1 MTKPAYRQLSNLAH
15 AHRWY
20 GLFSRGARDWL
31 RHNEKVRDA
40 VREQLPEM
48 IAGADVLGRPSNHT
62 VLIPVHF
69 LEHYRFR
76 LSTSNEQSGVGQ
88 GGGKP
93 KDVYQQG
100 QGEGGDAGQAGA
112 GGSGNGKLRFL
123 LELRIEDI
131 VDWIWEELHLPDLK
145 PRTSDALRDEDLVR
159 EGWSRHGPNSR
170 LDRRL
175 TMKEA
180 IKRRHAQPAGAA
192 PFSDEDLRFRQ
203 LARRQRPAT
212 DAVVALLLDV
222 SGYMDAERRKLAK
235 SFFFWAVQGL
245 RRQYGSALELIFIA
259 HTNEAWEFTEE
270 QFFQAT
276 ATGGTTASSA
286 FQLALDIFDKRYPT
300 RRYNHY
306 LFYASDGEN
315 FADDRALADGLLCK
329 LGDIVNFMGFVETPQ
344 NPHETGLSETG
355 RLFRSLESRNYPVG
369 TYTVHERGDVWN
381 AVRRFFQRQ
390 ASVGAGEE
398 A

>member
-1 MTKPAYRQLSNLAH
+1 MTRPAYRQLSNLAY

-20 GLFSRGARDWL
+20 DLFSRGARDWL

-48 IAGADVLGRPSNHT
+48 IAGVDILSRPSNRT
-62 VLIPVHF
+62 VQIPVHF

-76 LSTSNEQSGVGQ
+76 LNTLDEQSGVGQ
-88 GGGKP
+88 GDGRP
-93 KDVYQQG
+93 NDVYQQG
-100 QGEGGDAGQAGA
+100 QGEGDGAGQAGA
-112 GGSGNGKLRFL
+112 GGSGNGELRFL

-131 VDWIWEELHLPDLK
+131 VDWIWDELHLPDLK
-145 PRTSDALRDEDLVR
+145 PRASDALREEDLVR
-159 EGWSRHGPNSR
+159 EGWSRHGPTSR

-180 IKRRHAQPAGAA
+180 IKRRHAQPEGAA
-192 PFSDEDLRFRQ
+192 PFSDGDLRFRQ
-203 LARRQRPAT
+203 LARRQCPAT
-212 DAVVALLLDV
+212 DAVVALVLDA
-222 SGYMDAERRKLAK
+222 SGSMDSERRKLAK

-245 RRQYGSALELIFIA
+245 RRQYGNALEIIFIA
-259 HTNEAWEFTEE
+259 HADEAWEFTEE
-270 QFFQAT
+270 QFFQVT
-276 ATGGTTASSA
+276 TTGGTTASSA
-286 FQLALDIFDKRYPT
+286 FKLALDIFAKRYPT

-315 FADDRALADGLLCK
+315 FADDQDLADSLLCE

-344 NPHETGLSETG
+344 NPHESGLSETG
-355 RLFRSLESRNYPVG
+355 RLFLSLESRNYPVG
-369 TYTVHERGDVWN
+369 TYTMHDRGDVWN
-381 AVRRFFQRQ
+381 AVRRFFQHQ
-390 ASVGAGEE
+390 ASVGADQE

>member
-1 MTKPAYRQLSNLAH
+1 MTGPTYRSLSNLAQ

-48 IAGADVLGRPSNHT
+48 IAGADILGRPSSHT
-62 VLIPVHF
+62 VQVPVHF

-76 LSTSNEQSGVGQ
+76 LNTPREQSGVGQ
-88 GGGKP
+88 GGGRP
-93 KDVYQQG
+93 HDVYEEDPG
-100 QGEGGDAGQAGA
+100 SEGGAAGA
-112 GGSGNGKLRFL
+112 GGDGNGGLRFL

-131 VDWIWEELHLPDLK
+131 VDWIWDELRLPDLK

-175 TMKEA
+175 TLREA
-180 IKRRHAQPAGAA
+180 IKRRHAQPGNAA
-192 PFSDEDLRFRQ
+192 PFSDEDLRFRM

-212 DAVVALLLDV
+212 DAVVALVLDV
-222 SGYMDAERRKLAK
+222 SGSMDEERRKLAK
-235 SFFFWAVQGL
+235 SFFFWVVQGL
-245 RRQYGSALELIFIA
+245 RRQYGRALEIVFIA
-259 HTNEAWEFTEE
+259 HTDEAWEFTEE
-270 QFFQAT
+270 QFFQVT
-276 ATGGTTASSA
+276 ASGGTAASSA
-286 FQLALDIFDKRYPT
+286 FRLALDIFAQRYPT

-315 FADDRALADGLLCK
+315 FADNHELAAGLLRE
-329 LGDIVNFMGFVETPQ
+329 LGGIANFMGFVETPQ
-344 NPHETGLSETG
+344 NPHESGISEIG
-355 RLFRSLESRNYPVG
+355 RLFHSLESLGYPAG
-369 TYTVHERGDVWN
+369 IFTMHGRGNIWD
-381 AVRRFFQRQ
+381 AVRGFFQRE
-390 ASVGAGEE
+390 AYAGADKE

>member
-1 MTKPAYRQLSNLAH
+1 MTRPVSPQPSNLAH
-15 AHRWY
+15 AHHWY
-20 GLFSRGARDWL
+20 RLFSRGARDWL

-48 IAGADVLGRPSNHT
+48 IAGADILSRPSHHT
-62 VLIPVHF
+62 VQIPVHF

-76 LSTSNEQSGVGQ
+76 LSTPDEQSGVGQ
-88 GGGKP
+88 GAGRPG
-93 KDVYQQG
+93 DVYRQG
-100 QGEGGDAGQAGA
+100 QAEGSGAGQAGA
-112 GGSGNGKLRFL
+112 GGSGDGELRFL

-131 VDWIWEELHLPDLK
+131 VDWIWDDLHLPDLK
-145 PRTSDALRDEDLVR
+145 PRSSDALRDEDLVR
-159 EGWSRHGPNSR
+159 EGWSRRGPNSR

-180 IKRRHAQPAGAA
+180 IKRRHAQPDGSAS
-192 PFSDEDLRFRQ
+192 FSDEDLRFRQ

-212 DAVVALLLDV
+212 DAIVALVLDV
-222 SGYMDAERRKLAK
+222 SGSMDAERRKLAK

-245 RRQYGSALELIFIA
+245 RRQYGDALEIVFIA
-259 HTNEAWEFTEE
+259 HTSSAWEFTEE

-286 FQLALDIFDKRYPT
+286 FKLALDIFAQRYPA

-315 FADDRALADGLLCK
+315 FADDRGLADSLLCK
-329 LGDIVNFMGFVETPQ
+329 LGDIANFMGFLETPQ
-344 NPHETGLSETG
+344 NPHESGLSEIG
-355 RLFRSLESRNYPVG
+355 LLFRSLESRDYPVG
-369 TYTVHERGDVWN
+369 TYTLHDRGDVWN

-390 ASVGAGEE
+390 AGAQADKE

>member
-1 MTKPAYRQLSNLAH
+1 MIRPVSRQPSNLTH
-15 AHRWY
+15 AHHWY
-20 GLFSRGARDWL
+20 RLFSRGARDWL

-48 IAGADVLGRPSNHT
+48 IAGADILSRPSHHT
-62 VLIPVHF
+62 VQIPVRF

-76 LSTSNEQSGVGQ
+76 LNTPDERSGVGQ
-88 GGGKP
+88 GAGRPG
-93 KDVYQQG
+93 DVYRQG
-100 QGEGGDAGQAGA
+100 QAEGSGDGQAGA
-112 GGSGNGKLRFL
+112 GGSGDGELRFL

-131 VDWIWEELHLPDLK
+131 VDWIWDDLHLPDLK
-145 PRTSDALRDEDLVR
+145 PRSSDALRDEDLVR
-159 EGWSRHGPNSR
+159 EGWSRRGPNSR

-180 IKRRHAQPAGAA
+180 IKRRHAQPDGSAS
-192 PFSDEDLRFRQ
+192 FSDEDLRFRQ

-212 DAVVALLLDV
+212 DAIVALVLDV
-222 SGYMDAERRKLAK
+222 SGSMDAERRKLAK

-245 RRQYGSALELIFIA
+245 RRQYGNALEIVFIA
-259 HTNEAWEFTEE
+259 HTSSAWEFTEE
-270 QFFQAT
+270 QFFQAS

-286 FQLALDIFDKRYPT
+286 FKLALDIFAQRYPV

-315 FADDRALADGLLCK
+315 FADDRSLADGLLCK
-329 LGDIVNFMGFVETPQ
+329 LGDIANFMGFLETPQ
-344 NPHETGLSETG
+344 NPHESGLSEIG
-355 RLFRSLESRNYPVG
+355 LLFRSLESRDYPVG
-369 TYTVHERGDVWN
+369 TYTLHDRGDVWN
-381 AVRRFFQRQ
+381 AVRQFFQRQ
-390 ASVGAGEE
+390 ADKE

>member
-1 MTKPAYRQLSNLAH
+1 MTRSAYRQLSSLAQ
-15 AHRWY
+15 AHHWY

-48 IAGADVLGRPSNHT
+48 IAGADILSRPSSHT
-62 VLIPVHF
+62 VQIPVHF

-76 LSTSNEQSGVGQ
+76 LRVPDEQTGVGQ
-88 GGGKP
+88 GDGRTN
-93 KDVYQQG
+93 DVYQQG
-100 QGEGGDAGQAGA
+100 QDDAGQAGA
-112 GGSGNGKLRFL
+112 GGNGGGELRFL

-131 VDWIWEELHLPDLK
+131 VDWIWDELHLPDLK
-145 PRTSDALRDEDLVR
+145 PRASDALRDEELVR

-180 IKRRHAQPAGAA
+180 IKRRHAQPEGSA
-192 PFSDEDLRFRQ
+192 PFTDDDLRFRQ
-203 LARRQRPAT
+203 LARRQRPAN
-212 DAVVALLLDV
+212 DAVVALVLDV
-222 SGYMDAERRKLAK
+222 SGSMDPERRKLAK

-245 RRQYGSALELIFIA
+245 RRQYGNTLEIVFIA
-259 HTNEAWEFTEE
+259 HTDEAWEFTEE
-270 QFFQAT
+270 QFFQVA

-286 FQLALDIFDKRYPT
+286 FGLALEIFAKRYPA

-315 FADDRALADGLLCK
+315 FADDQERAGGLLSK
-329 LGDIVNFMGFVETPQ
+329 LGDLVNFMGFVETPQ
-344 NPHETGLSETG
+344 NPHESGLSETG

-369 TYTVHERGDVWN
+369 TYTIHGRGDVWG
-381 AVRRFFQRQ
+381 AVRRFFQRE
-390 ASVGAGEE
+390 ASANANAE

>member
-1 MTKPAYRQLSNLAH
+1 MTSQTYRQLSNLAH

-20 GLFSRGARDWL
+20 DLFSRGARDWL

-48 IAGADVLGRPSNHT
+48 IAGADILSRPSHRT
-62 VLIPVHF
+62 VQIPVHF

-76 LSTSNEQSGVGQ
+76 LNTPKEQSGVGQ
-88 GGGKP
+88 GEGKP
-93 KDVYQQG
+93 GDVYQQG
-100 QGEGGDAGQAGA
+100 QGQGDGTGQAGA
-112 GGSGNGKLRFL
+112 GGSGNGELRFL

-170 LDRRL
+170 LDRRRTL
-175 TMKEA
+175 KEA
-180 IKRRHAQPAGAA
+180 IKRRHAQLGEAT
-192 PFSDEDLRFRQ
+192 PFTDEDLRFRQ

-212 DAVVALLLDV
+212 DAVVALVLDV
-222 SGYMDAERRKLAK
+222 SGSMDPERRKLAK

-245 RRQYGSALELIFIA
+245 RRQYGNALEIVFVA
-259 HTNEAWEFTEE
+259 HTNQAWEFTEE
-270 QFFQAT
+270 QFFQVT
-276 ATGGTTASSA
+276 ATGGTTASTA
-286 FQLALDIFDKRYPT
+286 FKLTLDIFAKRYPT

-315 FADDRALADGLLCK
+315 FADDHALAESLLCK
-329 LGDIVNFMGFVETPQ
+329 LGDFVNFIGFVETPQ
-344 NPHETGLSETG
+344 NPHESGVSETG
-355 RLFRSLESRNYPVG
+355 RLFHALQLRNYPVG
-369 TYTVHERGDVWN
+369 TYTMHERGDVWN

-390 ASVGAGEE
+390 ATADADEGV
-398 A
+398 

>member
-1 MTKPAYRQLSNLAH
+1 MTRPAYQQLSNLTY

-40 VREQLPEM
+40 VRDQLPEM
-48 IAGADVLGRPSNHT
+48 IAGADILSRPSNHT
-62 VLIPVHF
+62 VQIPVHF

-76 LSTSNEQSGVGQ
+76 LNTSHEQSGVGQ
-88 GGGKP
+88 GSGKP
-93 KDVYQQG
+93 NDIYGQG
-100 QGEGGDAGQAGA
+100 QGNDAGQAGA
-112 GGSGNGKLRFL
+112 GSNGNGELRFL
-123 LELRIEDI
+123 LELRVEDI
-131 VDWIWEELHLPDLK
+131 VDWIWNELHLPDLK
-145 PRTSDALRDEDLVR
+145 PRTSDAIRDEDLVR

-180 IKRRHAQPAGAA
+180 IKRRLAQPEGTA
-192 PFSDEDLRFRQ
+192 PFSNEDLRFRQ

-212 DAVVALLLDV
+212 DAVVALVLDV
-222 SGYMDAERRKLAK
+222 SGSMDEERRKLAK

-245 RRQYGSALELIFIA
+245 RRQYGNTLEIIFIA

-270 QFFQAT
+270 QFFQVS

-286 FQLALDIFDKRYPT
+286 FKLALDIFAERYPT
-300 RRYNHY
+300 LRYNHY

-315 FADDRALADGLLCK
+315 FADDRALADNLLCQ
-329 LGDIVNFMGFVETPQ
+329 LGDIVNFLGFVETPQ
-344 NPHETGLSETG
+344 NPHESGVSETG
-355 RLFRSLESRNYPVG
+355 RLFRSLESRDYPVG
-369 TYTVHERGDVWN
+369 TYTIHDRNDVWN

-390 ASVGAGEE
+390 ASADAVKE

>member
-1 MTKPAYRQLSNLAH
+1 MIRPDDRQLSNLAH
-15 AHRWY
+15 AHHWY
-20 GLFSRGARDWL
+20 DLFSRGARDWL

-48 IAGADVLGRPSNHT
+48 IAGADILSRPSSHT
-62 VLIPVHF
+62 VQIPVHF

-76 LSTSNEQSGVGQ
+76 LNTPDEESGVGQ
-88 GGGKP
+88 GGGRP
-93 KDVYQQG
+93 GDVYQQG
-100 QGEGGDAGQAGA
+100 QGDAAGQAGA
-112 GGSGNGKLRFL
+112 GGNGGGELRFL
-123 LELRIEDI
+123 LELRLEDI
-131 VDWIWEELHLPDLK
+131 VDWIWDELHLPDLK
-145 PRTSDALRDEDLVR
+145 PRSSDALKDEDLVR

-180 IKRRHAQPAGAA
+180 IKRRHAQPEGAA

-212 DAVVALLLDV
+212 DAVVALVLDV
-222 SGYMDAERRKLAK
+222 SGSMDPERRKLAK
-235 SFFFWAVQGL
+235 SFFFWVVQGL
-245 RRQYGSALELIFIA
+245 RRQYGNALEIIFVA
-259 HTNEAWEFTEE
+259 HTDEAWEFTEE
-270 QFFQAT
+270 QFFQVT

-286 FQLALDIFDKRYPT
+286 FRLVLDIFARRYPA

-315 FADDRALADGLLCK
+315 FADDQQLAGNLLSR

-344 NPHETGLSETG
+344 NPHESGISETG
-355 RLFRSLESRNYPVG
+355 RLFRSLESRNYPAG
-369 TYTVHERGDVWN
+369 IYTLHDRSDIWN
-381 AVRRFFQRQ
+381 AVRRFFRR
-390 ASVGAGEE
+390 E
-398 A
+398 ARADTDLEA